1 MTLLNDKSK
10 GSQTVL
16 AQEGCG
22 SLELEPDE
30 MS

>member
-16 AQEGCG
+16 AHEGLG
-22 SLELEPDE
+22 NLEPE
-30 MS
+30 PSQMS